1 MLFGLWQNAQRQMY
15 AAGRANVRRGRC
27 RASVER
33 KNLFAPL
40 RQFFLTGLKFYSCSS
55 SIISSVTM
63 DSGVVSVSKSR

>member
-15 AAGRANVRRGRC
+15 AAGRANVRRGIC
-27 RASVER
+27 R
-33 KNLFAPL
+33 
-40 RQFFLTGLKFYSCSS
+40 LTGLKFYSFSS